1 MRLEPLIAK
10 QYMMKGCEKV
20 ETKSTRR
27 HMARQEHT
35 GICHICG
42 EYKKLTYEH
51 IPPEAAFN
59 SQRRKMSTVK
69 ELMENKKDNRAPWD
83 IEGLKY
89 KQFQQ
94 GTGFFTLCGECN
106 SFTGAKYG
114 VTYSDFIKAIGAE
127 ILKIPKEK
135 RKQGLS
141 FHVEQ
146 INLLAFFKQVISMFC
161 SLNTEQFGISF
172 KDFLLN
178 ESSTNF
184 DTSIYKVCM
193 YLHAG
198 HVDRLVPFQTQ
209 LNIKTGN
216 MEFCSEISTFPVGF
230 IFYDISHN
238 RTTSFCGSDITSFS
252 QCDYSSLYN
261 LDIQIPFLECN
272 TPFGLDFRTF

>member
-1 MRLEPLIAK
+1 M
-10 QYMMKGCEKV
+10 
-20 ETKSTRR
+20 
-27 HMARQEHT
+27 
-35 GICHICG
+35 
-42 EYKKLTYEH
+42 
-51 IPPEAAFN
+51 
-59 SQRRKMSTVK
+59 
-69 ELMENKKDNRAPWD
+69 
-83 IEGLKY
+83 
-89 KQFQQ
+89 
-94 GTGFFTLCGECN
+94 CGECN

-198 HVDRLVPFQTQ
+198 RVDRLVPFQTQ

>member
-1 MRLEPLIAK
+1 MRYQWRGAACPDRKAALFVLSAILHN
-10 QYMMKGCEKV
+10 
-20 ETKSTRR
+20 SD
-27 HMARQEHT
+27 
-35 GICHICG
+35 
-42 EYKKLTYEH
+42 TY
-51 IPPEAAFN
+51 PC
-59 SQRRKMSTVK
+59 S
-69 ELMENKKDNRAPWD
+69 
-83 IEGLKY
+83 
-89 KQFQQ
+89 
-94 GTGFFTLCGECN
+94 
-106 SFTGAKYG
+106 GASG
-114 VTYSDFIKAIGAE
+114 FIKAIGAE

-198 HVDRLVPFQTQ
+198 RVDRLVPFQTQ
-209 LNIKTGN
+209 LNIKTGH

-261 LDIQIPFLECN
+261 LDMRNCRSRSALF
-272 TPFGLDFRTF
+272 

>member
-1 MRLEPLIAK
+1 
-10 QYMMKGCEKV
+10 
-20 ETKSTRR
+20 
-27 HMARQEHT
+27 MARQEHT

-209 LNIKTGN
+209 FKKKQETWNFVPKYQHFRLALFFMT
-216 MEFCSEISTFPVGF
+216 
-230 IFYDISHN
+230 Y
-238 RTTSFCGSDITSFS
+238 RITVQPLFAGVI
-252 QCDYSSLYN
+252 L
-261 LDIQIPFLECN
+261 LHFLSAITAHCI
-272 TPFGLDFRTF
+272 T

>member
-1 MRLEPLIAK
+1 
-10 QYMMKGCEKV
+10 
-20 ETKSTRR
+20 
-27 HMARQEHT
+27 MARQEHT

-272 TPFGLDFRTF
+272 TPFGLDFRTFRDEQNTLIQK

>member
-1 MRLEPLIAK
+1 MPL
-10 QYMMKGCEKV
+10 
-20 ETKSTRR
+20 
-27 HMARQEHT
+27 
-35 GICHICG
+35 
-42 EYKKLTYEH
+42 YKNL
-51 IPPEAAFN
+51 
-59 SQRRKMSTVK
+59 
-69 ELMENKKDNRAPWD
+69 
-83 IEGLKY
+83 
-89 KQFQQ
+89 
-94 GTGFFTLCGECN
+94 
-106 SFTGAKYG
+106 
-114 VTYSDFIKAIGAE
+114 
-127 ILKIPKEK
+127 KEK

>member
-1 MRLEPLIAK
+1 
-10 QYMMKGCEKV
+10 
-20 ETKSTRR
+20 
-27 HMARQEHT
+27 MARQEHT

-127 ILKIPKEK
+127 ILKIPK
-135 RKQGLS
+135 RKAKTRVVFSCRTNKFVS
-141 FHVEQ
+141 F
-146 INLLAFFKQVISMFC
+146 
-161 SLNTEQFGISF
+161 
-172 KDFLLN
+172 
-178 ESSTNF
+178 
-184 DTSIYKVCM
+184 
-193 YLHAG
+193 
-198 HVDRLVPFQTQ
+198 FQTGYFYV
-209 LNIKTGN
+209 L
-216 MEFCSEISTFPVGF
+216 FSE
-230 IFYDISHN
+230 Y
-238 RTTSFCGSDITSFS
+238 RTIR
-252 QCDYSSLYN
+252 N
-261 LDIQIPFLECN
+261 LI
-272 TPFGLDFRTF
+272 

>member
-1 MRLEPLIAK
+1 
-10 QYMMKGCEKV
+10 
-20 ETKSTRR
+20 
-27 HMARQEHT
+27 MARQEHT

-184 DTSIYKVCM
+184 DTSI
-193 YLHAG
+193 
-198 HVDRLVPFQTQ
+198 DPNPR
-209 LNIKTGN
+209 
-216 MEFCSEISTFPVGF
+216 
-230 IFYDISHN
+230 
-238 RTTSFCGSDITSFS
+238 
-252 QCDYSSLYN
+252 
-261 LDIQIPFLECN
+261 
-272 TPFGLDFRTF
+272 

>member
-1 MRLEPLIAK
+1 
-10 QYMMKGCEKV
+10 
-20 ETKSTRR
+20 
-27 HMARQEHT
+27 MARQEHT

-59 SQRRKMSTVK
+59 SQKRKMSTVE
-69 ELMENKKDNRAPWD
+69 ELMGNEKDNRAPWD

-114 VTYSDFIKAIGAE
+114 GAYSDFIKAIGTE
-127 ILKIPKEK
+127 IVKIPKEN

-141 FHVEQ
+141 FHVER
-146 INLLAFFKQVISMFC
+146 IKLLAFFKQVVSMFC
-161 SLNTEQFGISF
+161 SLNTEQFGTSF
-172 KDFLLN
+172 KDFLLDEN
-178 ESSTNF
+178 NTNF
-184 DTSIYKVCM
+184 DTNKYKVCM

-198 HVDRLVPFQTQ
+198 RIDRLVPFQAQ
-209 LNIKTGN
+209 LNLNTGN
-216 MEFCSEISTFPVGF
+216 MEFYSEISTFPVGF
-230 IFYDISHN
+230 IFYDLSHN
-238 RTTSFCGSDITSFS
+238 RTISFYGSDITSFS

-272 TPFGLDFRTF
+272 TPFGLDFRKF

>member
-1 MRLEPLIAK
+1 
-10 QYMMKGCEKV
+10 
-20 ETKSTRR
+20 
-27 HMARQEHT
+27 MARQEHT

-161 SLNTEQFGISF
+161 SLNEALPDSMVQYKKQLYLQLFQYRKKFLMEIYLPHKQFRH
-172 KDFLLN
+172 L
-178 ESSTNF
+178 
-184 DTSIYKVCM
+184 
-193 YLHAG
+193 
-198 HVDRLVPFQTQ
+198 
-209 LNIKTGN
+209 
-216 MEFCSEISTFPVGF
+216 
-230 IFYDISHN
+230 
-238 RTTSFCGSDITSFS
+238 
-252 QCDYSSLYN
+252 
-261 LDIQIPFLECN
+261 
-272 TPFGLDFRTF
+272 